1 MKITVFP
8 EGEFGGEVYLND
20 KKGQDGCKFSF
31 ASGNSG
37 PQEIDVKDADCGEVT
52 KDTVCIIYK
61 LVGR

>member
-8 EGEFGGEVYLND
+8 EGEFVGDVYLKD
-20 KKGQDGCKFSF
+20 KKDQDGCKFSY

-37 PQEIDVKDADCGEVT
+37 PQEIDVKDA
-52 KDTVCIIYK
+52 VCIIYK